1 MENRRFQGWRKA
13 IVFLSMAL
21 IIFLG
26 KNSFAQE
33 TLIEKGEK
41 SSHQTLLDSLVKTFS
56 AEDLIKFR
64 EYYKNEINRL
74 QREKKLLREKNIQN
88 VEKLLTEN
96 PNSHFVD
103 KILLRLG
110 EFYFQQADETFL
122 KKMDAYDK
130 AYSDYEKGLRPN
142 PPEEPKIDYSK
153 ALEKYR
159 LIVDNFPN
167 SSLYD
172 DALYNLAYIL
182 GKQGKF
188 VDAVGYYR
196 EIASKYPKSK
206 YAPEALMQIGEY
218 YFSPSV
224 KNYDE
229 AIKYYKLVLR
239 YKDTPRYDEA
249 LYKIG
254 WANYLKGDFPSAIA
268 SFTAAVQDIE
278 KTKPVDYN
286 GTYSNPSLEDESL
299 DYIGICFHDYGGLD
313 EALKY
318 LADLNYP
325 DYGVHILKKL
335 GDVYEVDEE
344 KFLRAIATYNAILHY
359 YPDAPEAPQIQ
370 NEIVKS
376 FKRLEDTNG
385 VYQAQREMFL
395 KFHPGSKW
403 SKAMQKKIP
412 NPLLRRKAI
421 REATELVKK
430 TMQENINRLLTDAEK
445 DSSLDY
451 YQQAVK
457 NSRIYLKY
465 FPDDSLAYTIHWNMA
480 LVLDTKLNRDDE
492 AFREYEKIA
501 FDYTKDKYRKD
512 AAQNAIAVANE
523 ILKKHHA
530 QPLKTAGSDTSKIS
544 DFQKMAARQKNAVG
558 LKPVKPDTLN
568 ADEKRLI
575 EAYDNFIKLFPQD
588 KDASVALAN
597 AGILFYNKKH
607 FEEALTYF
615 NTLIQRF
622 PDSPELTQ
630 AQFTAM
636 ESYFGKQDFV
646 SAELMAKKIQLSKN
660 VPEAVKKKAVRRMSE
675 SIFMH
680 AQALADSGN
689 HLAAAKEYRRVVKEV
704 PNAKFAD
711 LSLYQSAVEYDK
723 VSEYNQAV
731 EAYQYLIDHFPSSK
745 YYLDAM
751 NNLALDYGELKE
763 YKYAANTYEKL
774 WKVTPDSAKAQ
785 DALYNASFF
794 SVKAKDWRNAIR
806 INKQYVE
813 TYPKS
818 SDAENMF
825 YNMAEYYLKLDDLDQ
840 ANRIWD
846 EFGMKYPDS
855 PRGVETF
862 YKRGEYFMNKGEHD
876 QAIVEFNRALQRNTE
891 LKSKNLKT
899 NDFYAAE
906 ALFLK
911 SELMYNDY
919 KKIRF
924 TLANMDAQKKQK
936 KELLKQLVSQYE
948 QVAAYGTIRLYEAT
962 YDIGKVYEEFANT
975 WNSQEIPQMDKTR
988 QIVYRT
994 KIHQMSAQLYE
1005 KAHAS
1010 YRSAV
1015 ILLRKLENAAAPTA
1029 SDSTALSDTTS
1040 GDSIHRHSIRVAEK
1054 DSTLRVMKRWVTRSG
1069 EKTSEMLYRIADLNF
1084 ASIEQILSAPIPDGL
1099 DPVAILEY
1107 KNQVYLKAVK
1117 PTVDKIVQAHLRNIN
1132 EADSLELENR
1142 WVARSRKKLLQV
1154 FKILPAKYY
1163 ELAMGTIDTYRKMKH
1178 RYYKIMTKGSD
1189 SEKEGALNL
1198 AGDLLNVIDL
1208 GKKYTQIM
1216 TRFYQW
1222 ELDNFLK
1229 HNFPDKY
1236 AEQGM
1241 NDYLENTYQIADTY
1255 KIEADSARALKD
1267 YFSALNQKEPMPEY
1281 EDAIYTYS
1289 DNFNSLHDAALEIAA
1304 DAYDYKKSHNLQS
1317 LAVSNLSSLLIELDP
1332 VTYAKEFAVST
1343 DSVYVPADT
1352 SWLVSTKVDSN
1363 WIQNTPPDS
1372 SWMHAQKMA
1381 WDSAGKA
1388 LFPGK
1393 MAYSMNIPM
1402 KMDTVFA
1409 DTVAVDSSQK
1419 AAPRAFHLAAHEA
1432 YPAELYFKKAF
1443 DISDIPVS
1451 SKLKI
1456 QADDNMEI
1464 FINGVKVFQEKA
1476 DTLGWKQVFP
1486 VNVNEFI
1493 RQGKNVV
1500 AIHVTDTDSTRKG
1513 MRAIFQIQLLRKATI
1528 QKVSESVKRE
1538 EINLEKEIEK
1548 QAFLLNRVLK
1558 P

>member
-1 MENRRFQGWRKA
+1 MEKRRFQGWEKA
-13 IVFLSMAL
+13 IILLILGLIVFWSE
-21 IIFLG
+21 
-26 KNSFAQE
+26 NSFAQE

-41 SSHQTLLDSLVKTFS
+41 SSYQTLLDSLVKTFS

-64 EYYKNEINRL
+64 EFYQNEINRL

-88 VEKLLTEN
+88 VEKLLAEN
-96 PNSHFVD
+96 PNGHFID

-110 EFYFQQADETFL
+110 EFYFEEAQETFL

-130 AYSDYEKGLRPN
+130 AYSEYEKGLRPN
-142 PPEEPKIDYSK
+142 PPDEPKIDYSK

-196 EIASKYPKSK
+196 EVASKYPKSK

-229 AIKYYKLVLR
+229 AIKYYKLVLK

-254 WANYLKGDFPSAIA
+254 WANYLKGDFSAAIA
-268 SFTAAVQDIE
+268 SFTACVQDIE
-278 KTKPVDYN
+278 KTKPVDYK
-286 GTYSNPSLEDESL
+286 GAYSNPSLENESL

-318 LADLNYP
+318 LSDLNYP
-325 DYGVHILKKL
+325 NYGVRILKKM
-335 GDVYEVDEE
+335 GDVYKTNEE
-344 KFLRAIATYNAILHY
+344 KFLRAIATYDAILHF
-359 YPDAPEAPQIQ
+359 YPDTPEAPKIQ
-370 NEIVKS
+370 NEIVNS
-376 FKRLEDTNG
+376 FKRLEDING
-385 VYQAQREMFL
+385 IYQAQREMFL

-403 SKAMQKKIP
+403 EKAMETKIP
-412 NPLLRRKAI
+412 DPLLRRKVV

-430 TMQENINRLLTDAEK
+430 TMKENINMLLTDAK
-445 DSSLDY
+445 RDSSLNY
-451 YQQAVK
+451 YRQAVK

-480 LVLDTKLNRDDE
+480 VVLDTKLNQDEE
-492 AFREYEKIA
+492 AFKEYEKIA

-523 ILKKHHA
+523 ILEKHHVHLVKA
-530 QPLKTAGSDTSKIS
+530 ADNDTSKIS
-544 DFQKMAARQKNAVG
+544 DFQKMAVNQKNVMG
-558 LKPVKPDTLN
+558 LRPVKPDTLN

-575 EAYDNFIKLFPQD
+575 EAYDNFIKLFPND

-597 AGILFYNKKH
+597 AGILFYNKKS
-607 FEEALTYF
+607 FGKALIYF

-630 AQFTAM
+630 AQYTAM

-646 SAELMAKKIQLSKN
+646 SAELMAKKIQTAKN
-660 VPEAVKKKAVRRMSE
+660 VPENIKKKAKRRMSE
-675 SIFMH
+675 SIFLH
-680 AQALADSGN
+680 ARVLADSGN
-689 HLAAAKEYRRVVKEV
+689 HLAAAKEYRRVVKDV

-711 LSLYQSAVEYDK
+711 LALYQSAVEYDK

-745 YYLDAM
+745 YYLDGI
-751 NNLALDYGELKE
+751 NNLALDYAELKE

-806 INKQYVE
+806 INGLYVDK
-813 TYPKS
+813 YPKS

-825 YNMAEYYLKLDDLDQ
+825 YNMAGYYLKLDNLDQ

-846 EFGMKYPDS
+846 EFGTKYPDS

-862 YKRGEYFMNKGEHD
+862 FKRGEYFMNKGEHK
-876 QAIVEFNRALQRNTE
+876 QAIAEFNRALQRNTE
-891 LKSKNLKT
+891 LKTKNLKT

-924 TLANMDAQKKQK
+924 TLANIETQKKRK
-936 KELLKQLVSQYE
+936 KDLLKQLVSQYQ

-988 QIVYRT
+988 QIVYKA
-994 KIHQMSAQLYE
+994 KIHRTAGQLFE
-1005 KAHAS
+1005 KAHNS
-1010 YRSAV
+1010 YRSAFV
-1015 ILLRKLENAAAPTA
+1015 LLRKLENTYKP
-1029 SDSTALSDTTS
+1029 SSMDSTAQDTTTT
-1040 GDSIHRHSIRVAEK
+1040 DSTQSHSIRVVEK
-1054 DSTLRVMKRWVTRSG
+1054 DSTLRVMKRWVNQSG
-1069 EKTSEMLYRIADLNF
+1069 KKTSEMLYRIADLNY
-1084 ASIEQILSAPIPDGL
+1084 ASIEQMLSAPVPDGL
-1099 DPVAILEY
+1099 DPVAALEY

-1117 PTVDKIVQAHLRNIN
+1117 PIVDKIVQAHLRNIN
-1132 EADSLELENR
+1132 EADSLGLENK
-1142 WVARSRKKLLQV
+1142 WVTRSRQKLLQV
-1154 FKILPAKYY
+1154 FTILPAKYY
-1163 ELAMGTIDTYRKMKH
+1163 ELAKGTIDTYREMKH
-1178 RYYKIMTKGSD
+1178 RYHYIMTKGTE

-1222 ELDNFLK
+1222 ELDNFLT

-1236 AEQGM
+1236 AEQGID
-1241 NDYLENTYQIADTY
+1241 NYLKNTYEIANAY
-1255 KIEADSARALKD
+1255 KIEADSARIMKD
-1267 YFSALNQKEPMPEY
+1267 YFSTLNQKDPMPEY

-1289 DNFNSLHDAALEIAA
+1289 DNLNSLHDAALEIAA
-1304 DAYDYKKSHNLQS
+1304 AAYDYKKSHNLQS

-1343 DSVYVPADT
+1343 DSVYIPADT
-1352 SWLVSTKVDSN
+1352 SWLVSTASDSN
-1363 WIQNTPPDS
+1363 WIQNDDPDS
-1372 SWMHAQKMA
+1372 SWMHAEKME
-1381 WDSAGKA
+1381 WDSTGKA
-1388 LFPGK
+1388 FFPGQI
-1393 MAYSMNIPM
+1393 AYSMNIPM
-1402 KMDTVFA
+1402 KMDTVFE
-1409 DTVAVDSSQK
+1409 DTAATDSSQK
-1419 AAPRAFHLAAHEA
+1419 TAQMALHLEPKES
-1432 YPAELYFKKAF
+1432 YPAELYFKKRF
-1443 DISDIPVS
+1443 EISDIPVS
-1451 SKLKI
+1451 AKLKI

-1493 RQGKNVV
+1493 RQGDNVV
-1500 AIHVTDTDSTRKG
+1500 AIHVTDTDSTQKG

-1528 QKVSESVKRE
+1528 QKVSQSVKQE
-1538 EINLEKEIEK
+1538 EINYEKRLET
-1548 QAFLLNRVLK
+1548 QAFLLNQVFQ

>member
-1 MENRRFQGWRKA
+1 MEKRKFQGWKQA
-13 IVFLSMAL
+13 VVLL
-21 IIFLG
+21 IAGLIFFSG

-41 SSHQTLLDSLVKTFS
+41 SSYQTLLDSLVKTFS

-64 EYYKNEINRL
+64 EFYQNEINRL
-74 QREKKLLREKNIQN
+74 QREKKLLRKKNIQN
-88 VEKLLTEN
+88 VERLLSEN
-96 PNSHFVD
+96 PNSHFID

-110 EFYFQQADETFL
+110 EFYYQEAEEDFL
-122 KKMDAYDK
+122 KKMDAYEK
-130 AYSDYEKGLRPN
+130 AYSEYEKGLRPN
-142 PPEEPKIDYSK
+142 PPEEPKVDYSK

-167 SSLYD
+167 SDLYD

-182 GKQGKF
+182 GKQGKS
-188 VDAVGYYR
+188 VEAVGYYR
-196 EIASKYPKSK
+196 EVASKYPKSK

-218 YFSPSV
+218 YFAPSV

-229 AIKYYKLVLR
+229 AIKYYKLVLK

-254 WANYLKGDFPSAIA
+254 WANYLREEYPAAIS
-268 SFTAAVQDIE
+268 SFTTVVQDIE
-278 KTKPVDYN
+278 KTKPIDYK
-286 GTYSNPSLEDESL
+286 GAYSNPALENESL

-325 DYGVHILKKL
+325 DYGVRILKKL
-335 GDVYEVDEE
+335 GDIYKNNEE
-344 KFLRAIATYNAILHY
+344 KYLKAIATYDAILHH
-359 YPDAPEAPQIQ
+359 YPDSPQAPQIQ
-370 NEIVKS
+370 NEIVGS
-376 FKRLEDTNG
+376 FKRLEDTG
-385 VYQAQREMFL
+385 GMYQAQQNMFQ

-403 SKAMQKKIP
+403 VKAMDKKIP
-412 NPLLRRKAI
+412 DPLIRRKVV
-421 REATELVKK
+421 REAMELVKK
-430 TMQENINRLLTDAEK
+430 TMQENINTLLTNAEK
-445 DSSLDY
+445 DSSLNY
-451 YQQAVK
+451 YKQVVK

-465 FPDDSLAYTIHWNMA
+465 FPGDSLAYTIHWNMA
-480 LVLDTKLNRDDE
+480 VVLDTKLNRDEE
-492 AFREYEKIA
+492 AFKEYEKIA

-512 AAQNAIAVANE
+512 AAQNAIAVASE
-523 ILKKHHA
+523 ILKKHHL
-530 QPLKTAGSDTSKIS
+530 QPLKSTGSDTSSIS
-544 DFQKMAARQKNAVG
+544 DFQKMAANRKNITG
-558 LKPVKPDTLN
+558 LIPAKPDTLN

-575 EAYDNFIKLFPQD
+575 EAYDNFIKLFPDD
-588 KDASVALAN
+588 KGASVALAN

-607 FEEALTYF
+607 FEKALIYF
-615 NTLIQRF
+615 NTLIKRF

-630 AQFTAM
+630 AQYTAM

-646 SAELMAKKIQLSKN
+646 SSERMAKKIQSAEN
-660 VPEAVKKKAVRRMSE
+660 IPEAIKKKARRRMSE
-675 SIFMH
+675 SIFLH
-680 AQALADSGN
+680 AQSLAEKGN
-689 HLAAAKEYRRVVKEV
+689 HLAAAQEYRRMVKEV

-711 LSLYQSAVEYDK
+711 LALYQSAVEYDK

-774 WKVTPDSAKAQ
+774 WKVTPDSVKAQ

-806 INKQYVE
+806 INKKYVGK
-813 TYPKS
+813 YPKS
-818 SDAENMF
+818 ADAENMF
-825 YNMAEYYLKLDDLDQ
+825 YDMAEYYLKLDDLDQ
-840 ANRIWD
+840 ANNIWD
-846 EFGMKYPDS
+846 EFGNKYPDS

-862 YKRGEYFMNKGEHD
+862 FKRGEYFMNKGEHN
-876 QAIVEFNRALQRNTE
+876 QAIAEFNRALQRNSE
-891 LKSKNLKT
+891 LKAKNLKT

-924 TLANMDAQKKQK
+924 TLANMENQKNKK
-936 KELLKQLVSQYE
+936 KELLKKLISQYE
-948 QVAAYGTIRLYEAT
+948 QVASYGTIRLYEST

-975 WNSQEIPQMDKTR
+975 WNSQEIPQMDATR
-988 QIVYRT
+988 QIVYKT

-1005 KAHAS
+1005 KAHNS

-1015 ILLRKLENAAAPTA
+1015 FLLRKLENSSKPFAK
-1029 SDSTALSDTTS
+1029 DSTVQDTTKK
-1040 GDSIHRHSIRVAEK
+1040 DSIKHSSIRVAEK
-1054 DSTLRVMKRWVTRSG
+1054 DSTFRVLKRWENRSE
-1069 EKTSEMLYRIADLNF
+1069 EKTSEMLYRIADLNY
-1084 ASIEQILSAPIPDGL
+1084 ASIEQILSAPIPGGL
-1099 DPVAILEY
+1099 DPVATLEY

-1132 EADSLELENR
+1132 EADSLQIENK
-1142 WVARSRKKLLQV
+1142 WVSRSRQKLLQA

-1163 ELAMGTIDTYRKMKH
+1163 ELAKGTIDTYRKMKK
-1178 RYYKIMTKGSD
+1178 RYYYIMTKGTD
-1189 SEKEGALNL
+1189 AQKENALTL

-1222 ELDNFLK
+1222 ELDNFIT
-1229 HNFPDKY
+1229 HNFPEKY
-1236 AEQGM
+1236 AKLGI
-1241 NDYLENTYQIADTY
+1241 NDYLENTYEIADAY
-1255 KIEADSARALKD
+1255 KVEADSARALKD
-1267 YFSALNQKEPMPEY
+1267 YFSVLNQKDPMPEY

-1289 DNFNSLHDAALEIAA
+1289 DNFSSLHDAALEIAA
-1304 DAYDYKKSHNLQS
+1304 DAYAYKKSHNLQS
-1317 LAVSNLSSLLIELDP
+1317 LAVSNISSLLIELDP

-1343 DSVYVPADT
+1343 DSVFIPADS
-1352 SWLVSTKVDSN
+1352 SWLVSASVDSN
-1363 WIQNTPPDS
+1363 WIQTNDQDS
-1372 SWMHAQKMA
+1372 SWVHAEKMV
-1381 WDSAGKA
+1381 WDSTGKD
-1388 LFPGK
+1388 LFPGQTV
-1393 MAYSMNIPM
+1393 YSVNVPLAL
-1402 KMDTVFA
+1402 DTVFV
-1409 DTVAVDSSQK
+1409 DTSAADSSK
-1419 AAPRAFHLAAHEA
+1419 KDTLKAFHLVPKTS
-1432 YPAELYFKKAF
+1432 YPSDLYFRKQFK
-1443 DISDIPVS
+1443 ITDIPVS
-1451 SKLKI
+1451 AMLKV

-1476 DTLGWKQVFP
+1476 DTLGWKQTFP
-1486 VNVNEFI
+1486 VNVNDFI
-1493 RQGKNVV
+1493 RQGENIV
-1500 AIHVTDTDSTRKG
+1500 AIHVSDTDSTQKG
-1513 MRAIFQIQLLRKATI
+1513 MRAIFKIQLLRQATI
-1528 QKVSESVKRE
+1528 KKVSQSVKQE
-1538 EINLEKEIEK
+1538 EINYAKTIEK
-1548 QAFLLNRVLK
+1548 QAFLLNQILK

>member
-1 MENRRFQGWRKA
+1 MEKRRFQGWEKPLVLLILGL
-13 IVFLSMAL
+13 IVFW
-21 IIFLG
+21 G
-26 KNSFAQE
+26 ENSFAQE

-41 SSHQTLLDSLVKTFS
+41 SSYQTLLDSLVKTFS

-64 EYYKNEINRL
+64 EFYQNEIDRL

-88 VEKLLTEN
+88 VKKLLTEN
-96 PNSHFVD
+96 PNSHFID

-110 EFYFQQADETFL
+110 EFYFEEAQENFL

-130 AYSDYEKGLRPN
+130 AYSEYEKGLRPN
-142 PPEEPKIDYSK
+142 PPDEPKIDYSK
-153 ALEKYR
+153 ALGKYR

-182 GKQGKF
+182 GKQGKL

-196 EIASKYPKSK
+196 EVASKYPKSK

-229 AIKYYKLVLR
+229 AIKYYKLVLN

-254 WANYLKGDFPSAIA
+254 WANYLKGDFPAAIA
-268 SFTAAVQDIE
+268 SFTTVVQDIE
-278 KTKPVDYN
+278 KTKPVDYK
-286 GTYSNPSLEDESL
+286 GAYSNPALENESL

-318 LADLNYP
+318 LSDLNYP
-325 DYGVHILKKL
+325 NYGVRILKKM
-335 GDVYEVDEE
+335 GDVYKTNEE
-344 KFLRAIATYNAILHY
+344 KFLRAIATYDAILHF
-359 YPDAPEAPQIQ
+359 YPDTPEAPQIQ
-370 NEIVKS
+370 NEIVNS

-403 SKAMQKKIP
+403 EKAMETKIP
-412 NPLLRRKAI
+412 DPLLRRKAV

-430 TMQENINRLLTDAEK
+430 TMKENINMLLTDAK
-445 DSSLDY
+445 RDSSLNY

-480 LVLDTKLNRDDE
+480 VVLDTKLNQDEE
-492 AFREYEKIA
+492 AFKEYEKIA

-512 AAQNAIAVANE
+512 AAQNAIAVAGE
-523 ILKKHHA
+523 ILKKHHV
-530 QPLKTAGSDTSKIS
+530 QPLKAADNDTSKIS
-544 DFQKMAARQKNAVG
+544 DFQKMAANQKNVVG
-558 LKPVKPDTLN
+558 LQPVRPDTLN

-575 EAYDNFIKLFPQD
+575 EAYNNFIKLFPND
-588 KDASVALAN
+588 KGASVALAN
-597 AGILFYNKKH
+597 AGILFYNKKR
-607 FEEALTYF
+607 FGKALTYF

-646 SAELMAKKIQLSKN
+646 SAELMAKKIQMAKN
-660 VPEAVKKKAVRRMSE
+660 VPEIVKKKAKRRMSE
-675 SIFMH
+675 SIFLH
-680 AQALADSGN
+680 AQTLANSGN

-711 LSLYQSAVEYDK
+711 LALYQSAVEYDK

-806 INKQYVE
+806 INGQYVE
-813 TYPKS
+813 KYPKS

-825 YNMAEYYLKLDDLDQ
+825 YNMAGYYLKIDDLDH
-840 ANRIWD
+840 ANQIWD
-846 EFGMKYPDS
+846 EFGTKYADS

-862 YKRGEYFMNKGEHD
+862 FKRGEYFMNKGEHD
-876 QAIVEFNRALQRNTE
+876 QAIAEFNRALQRNSE

-924 TLANMDAQKKQK
+924 TLANMDAQKKRK
-936 KELLKQLVSQYE
+936 KELLKQLVAQYE

-975 WNSQEIPQMDKTR
+975 WDSQEIPQMDKAR
-988 QIVYRT
+988 QIVYET
-994 KIHQMSAQLYE
+994 KIHRTSGQLFE
-1005 KAHAS
+1005 KAHNS

-1015 ILLRKLENAAAPTA
+1015 VLLRKLENTYKP
-1029 SDSTALSDTTS
+1029 SPMDSTVQDTTAR
-1040 GDSIHRHSIRVAEK
+1040 DSTRNHSIRVAEK
-1054 DSTLRVMKRWVTRSG
+1054 DSTLRVMKRWVNRSG
-1069 EKTSEMLYRIADLNF
+1069 EKTSEMLYRIAELNY
-1084 ASIEQILSAPIPDGL
+1084 ASIEQILSAPVPSGL
-1099 DPVAILEY
+1099 DPVAALEY

-1117 PTVDKIVQAHLRNIN
+1117 PRVDVIVQAHLRNIN
-1132 EADSLELENR
+1132 EADSLKLENK
-1142 WVARSRKKLLQV
+1142 WVSRSRQKLLQV

-1163 ELAMGTIDTYRKMKH
+1163 ELAKGTIDTYRKMKH
-1178 RYYKIMTKGSD
+1178 RYHYIMTKGTD
-1189 SEKEGALNL
+1189 AEKEGALNL

-1222 ELDNFLK
+1222 ELDNFLT

-1236 AEQGM
+1236 TEQGI
-1241 NDYLENTYQIADTY
+1241 NHYLENTYKIAEAY
-1255 KIEADSARALKD
+1255 KVEADSARAMKD
-1267 YFSALNQKEPMPEY
+1267 YFSALNQKDPMPEY

-1289 DNFNSLHDAALEIAA
+1289 DNLNSLHDAALEIAA

-1317 LAVSNLSSLLIELDP
+1317 LAVSNISSLLIELDP

-1352 SWLVSTKVDSN
+1352 SWLVSTASDSN
-1363 WIQNTPPDS
+1363 WIQNDDPDS
-1372 SWMHAQKMA
+1372 SWAHAEKMA
-1381 WDSAGKA
+1381 WDSTGKTFFAGQS
-1388 LFPGK
+1388 
-1393 MAYSMNIPM
+1393 AYSINIPM

-1409 DTVAVDSSQK
+1409 DTVAADSSQK
-1419 AAPRAFHLAAHEA
+1419 MVQKVFHLVPAKP
-1432 YPAELYFKKAF
+1432 YPAELYFKKRF
-1443 DISDIPVS
+1443 EISDIPVS
-1451 SKLKI
+1451 AKLKI

-1464 FINGVKVFQEKA
+1464 FINGVKVFQEET
-1476 DTLGWKQVFP
+1476 DTLGWKQAFP
-1486 VNVNEFI
+1486 VNVNDFI
-1493 RQGKNVV
+1493 RQGENVV
-1500 AIHVTDTDSTRKG
+1500 AIHVTDTDSTQKG

-1528 QKVSESVKRE
+1528 QKVSQSVKQE
-1538 EINLEKEIEK
+1538 EINYEKRLEM
-1548 QAFLLNRVLK
+1548 QAFLLNQVFQ

>member
-1 MENRRFQGWRKA
+1 MEKRRFQGWKVA
-13 IVFLSMAL
+13 VVFLIMSL
-21 IIFLG
+21 IICWG
-26 KNSFAQE
+26 KIGFAQE

-41 SSHQTLLDSLVKTFS
+41 SSYQTLLDSLVKTFS

-64 EYYKNEINRL
+64 EFYQNEINRL

-96 PNSHFVD
+96 PNSHFID

-110 EFYFQQADETFL
+110 EFYFQEAEETFL
-122 KKMDAYDK
+122 KQMDAYDK
-130 AYSDYEKGLRPN
+130 AYSEYEKGLRPN
-142 PPEEPKIDYSK
+142 PPDEPKVDYSK

-182 GKQGKF
+182 GKQGKS
-188 VDAVGYYR
+188 VEAVGYYR
-196 EIASKYPKSK
+196 EIASKFPKSK

-224 KNYDE
+224 RNYDE
-229 AIKYYKLVLR
+229 AIKYYKLVLK

-254 WANYLKGDFPSAIA
+254 WANYLKEDFPAAIA
-268 SFTAAVQDIE
+268 SFTTVVQDIE
-278 KTKPVDYN
+278 KTKPVDYQ
-286 GTYSNPSLEDESL
+286 GLYSNPSLENESL

-313 EALKY
+313 EALSY
-318 LADLNYP
+318 LADLKYP
-325 DYGVHILKKL
+325 DYGVRILKKL
-335 GDVYEVDEE
+335 GDVYKNNEE
-344 KFLRAIATYNAILHY
+344 KFLRAIATYDAILHY
-359 YPDAPEAPQIQ
+359 YPDTPQAPQIQ
-370 NEIVKS
+370 NAIVMS
-376 FKRLEDTNG
+376 FKRLEDNNG
-385 VYQAQREMFL
+385 VYRAQREMFL
-395 KFHPGSKW
+395 KYHPGSQW
-403 SKAMQKKIP
+403 AQAMEKKIP
-412 NPLLRRKAI
+412 NPLLRRKTI

-430 TMQENINRLLTDAEK
+430 TMQENINRLLTDAER

-480 LVLDTKLNRDDE
+480 VVLDTKLNEDEE
-492 AFREYEKIA
+492 AFKEYEKIA

-523 ILKKHHA
+523 ILEKHHIK
-530 QPLKTAGSDTSKIS
+530 PLKTAADDTSKIS
-544 DFQKMAARQKNAVG
+544 DFQKMAARQKGAAGLQAVN
-558 LKPVKPDTLN
+558 PDTLN
-568 ADEKRLI
+568 ADERRLI
-575 EAYDNFIKLFPQD
+575 EAYNNFIKLFPQD

-597 AGILFYNKKH
+597 AGILFYNKKQ
-607 FEEALTYF
+607 FEKALRYF

-622 PDSPELTQ
+622 PNSPELTQ

-660 VPEAVKKKAVRRMSE
+660 VPEAVKKKAIRRMSE
-675 SIFMH
+675 SIFLH

-711 LSLYQSAVEYDK
+711 LALYQSAVEYDK

-731 EAYQYLIDHFPSSK
+731 EVYQYLIDHFPSSK

-751 NNLALDYGELKE
+751 NNLALDYGELKD

-774 WKVTPDSAKAQ
+774 WKATPDSAKAQ

-806 INKQYVE
+806 INKQYVK

-818 SDAENMF
+818 ADAENMF

-846 EFGMKYPDS
+846 EFGTKYPDS

-862 YKRGEYFMNKGEHD
+862 FKRGEYFMNKGEHD
-876 QAIVEFNRALQRNTE
+876 QAIAEFDRALKRNSE
-891 LKSKNLKT
+891 LKTKNLKT
-899 NDFYAAE
+899 NDYYAAE

-924 TLANMDAQKKQK
+924 TLANMEAQKNRK
-936 KELLKQLVSQYE
+936 KELLNQLVSQYE
-948 QVAAYGTIRLYEAT
+948 EVAAYGTIRLYEAT
-962 YDIGKVYEEFANT
+962 YDIGKVYEEFANA
-975 WNSQEIPQMDKTR
+975 WDSQEIPQMDETR

-994 KIHQMSAQLYE
+994 KIHQTSAQLYE
-1005 KAHAS
+1005 KAHNS
-1010 YRSAV
+1010 YRSAFV
-1015 ILLRKLENAAAPTA
+1015 LLRKLEMASKPSAP
-1029 SDSTALSDTTS
+1029 DSTALADTT
-1040 GDSIHRHSIRVAEK
+1040 GKDSTQNHSIRVAEK
-1054 DSTLRVMKRWVTRSG
+1054 DSTLRVMKRWVKRSG

-1084 ASIEQILSAPIPDGL
+1084 ASIEQILSAPIPGGL
-1099 DPVAILEY
+1099 DPVATLEY

-1132 EADSLELENR
+1132 EADSLQLENM
-1142 WVARSRKKLLQV
+1142 WVARSRQKLLQV

-1163 ELAMGTIDTYRKMKH
+1163 QLAKGTIDTYRKMKH
-1178 RYYKIMTKGSD
+1178 QYYYIMTKGTD
-1189 SEKEGALNL
+1189 AEKEDALNL
-1198 AGDLLNVIDL
+1198 AGDLLNVIEL

-1229 HNFPDKY
+1229 HNFPEKY
-1236 AEQGM
+1236 AEQGI
-1241 NDYLENTYQIADTY
+1241 NDYLENTYDIADTY
-1255 KIEADSARALKD
+1255 KLEADSARALKD
-1267 YFSALNQKEPMPEY
+1267 YFSALNQKDPMPEY

-1317 LAVSNLSSLLIELDP
+1317 LAISRISSLLIELDP

-1343 DSVYVPADT
+1343 DSVYIPADST
-1352 SWLVSTKVDSN
+1352 WLVRTAVDSN
-1363 WIQNTPPDS
+1363 WIQNDAPDS
-1372 SWMHAQKMA
+1372 SWLHAEKMA
-1381 WDSAGKA
+1381 WDSTGKA
-1388 LFPGK
+1388 LFPGQV
-1393 MAYSMNIPM
+1393 AYSMNIPM
-1402 KMDTVFA
+1402 ELDTVFA
-1409 DTVAVDSSQK
+1409 DTSAGDSVQK
-1419 AAPRAFHLAAHEA
+1419 AASRPFHLVPKQP
-1432 YPAELYFKKAF
+1432 YPGELYFRKHVE
-1443 DISDIPVS
+1443 ISDIPVS
-1451 SKLKI
+1451 AMLKI

-1464 FINGVKVFQEKA
+1464 FLNGVKVFQEKA
-1476 DTLGWKQVFP
+1476 DTLGWKQAFP

-1493 RQGKNVV
+1493 RQGDNVV

-1528 QKVSESVKRE
+1528 QKVSQSVKQE
-1538 EINLEKEIEK
+1538 EINYEKEVEK
-1548 QAFLLNRVLK
+1548 QAFLLNHVLK